1 MVDVVGAGMSGLA
14 AGLTLVKNESKV
26 TVYEQHK
33 KVGFGC
39 GHNIMAIRNYDL
51 PYDQMDEFSNLGL
64 KLHGAKPIYRIIKYA
79 PSGRSMEVF
88 SKDKPIFY
96 AIMRGADSRDSWDLQ
111 LSQQFENEGG
121 IIKTGEKKSLKF
133 GDIIATRS
141 VYSNFWCIGTE
152 FNDVQVDDKTILFFM
167 DDRYCPQGYIYL
179 MPWGKNEVSIA
190 ATTYNLNCPL
200 FILFKNFLENN
211 KIISKILEGS
221 NFMHDFGGS
230 AYSNVP
236 KSAKV
241 NGKLFVG
248 SAAGFLDSARGFG
261 IKHAL
266 ISGILAGKSINE
278 NLDYDK
284 LWKNAFEEELLE
296 SFSRR
301 LILEKMTNLDYEK
314 LILKNKLPIQDYDKL
329 PEYLSKILKK
339 IKVSAELN
347 TWRRKYD
354 LNKLYF

>member
-1 MVDVVGAGMSGLA
+1 MLNIVGAGMSGLA
-14 AGLTLVKNESKV
+14 AGLTLVKNGAKV

-33 KVGFGC
+33 KVGLGC
-39 GHNIMAIRNYDL
+39 GHNVMAIRNYGL
-51 PYDQMDEFSNLGL
+51 PYDQMDQFRILGL
-64 KLHGAKPIYRIIKYA
+64 KLECTKPIYKIIKYA

-96 AIMRGADSRDSWDLQ
+96 AVMRGADSNASWDHQ
-111 LSQQFENEGG
+111 LTQQFESEGG
-121 IIKTGEKKSLKF
+121 IIKTDEKKSLRF

-152 FNDVQVDDKTILFFM
+152 FKDVQVNDKTILFFM
-167 DDRYCPQGYIYL
+167 DNKYCPQGYIYL

-200 FILFKNFLENN
+200 PILFKNFLEKN
-211 KIISKILEGS
+211 KVISNILEGS
-221 NFMHDFGGS
+221 TYMHDFGGT

-248 SAAGFLDSARGFG
+248 SAAGFLDSSRGFG
-261 IKHAL
+261 IKYAL
-266 ISGILAGKSINE
+266 ISGVLAAKSINE

-284 LWKNAFEEELLE
+284 LWKNVFEKELLD

-301 LILEKMTNLDYEK
+301 LILEKMGNSDYEK
-314 LILKNKLPIQDYDKL
+314 LILKNKLPVQDYDKL
-329 PEYLSKILKK
+329 PIYFSKLLKK
-339 IKVSAELN
+339 IKISAELN
-347 TWRRKYD
+347 NWRRKYD